1 MSKLELEYIKRC
13 LHVLHDELV
22 RLSIYNRT
30 WLSRLAENSLRCY
43 VRLRRFESQ
52 SDKYWSSNY
61 RKSHGTPPP
70 QLANFDLGW
79 MEEKEKGRER
89 GKKWRPEFCPLAD
102 TRYEMKRY
110 NSFTFIFYSAFSLSW
125 PLFPVRFIQ
134 RAIFFTFFEKI
145 TYCVYDIYWINVSRW
160 HKDEKSSKSSSLK
173 NYWQAKN
180 FSLEYLKLMWNTDFV
195 LCYCYYWK

>member
-22 RLSIYNRT
+22 RLSIYSRT

-61 RKSHGTPPP
+61 RESHGTPPP
-70 QLANFDLGW
+70 QILISDGW
-79 MEEKEKGRER
+79 RRKRKGER
-89 GKKWRPEFCPLAD
+89 GGKSGDLNYCSLAD

-110 NSFTFIFYSAFSLSW
+110 NSFTFIFYSAFSLS
-125 PLFPVRFIQ
+125 
-134 RAIFFTFFEKI
+134 
-145 TYCVYDIYWINVSRW
+145 
-160 HKDEKSSKSSSLK
+160 
-173 NYWQAKN
+173 
-180 FSLEYLKLMWNTDFV
+180 
-195 LCYCYYWK
+195 